1 MTNLPDDV
9 GKKPWRDNPAYHH
22 LDGHERVLY
31 DTLRASLEQCT
42 TAFPS
47 LTSEQQH
54 EMLRCVVET
63 LRATSLQDVQDANHM
78 QDDTL
83 LQTNKTLREEIEER
97 KKIQD
102 DLHLRNAVLETISFA
117 SEQFLRT
124 TSLPNSVY
132 PLLERIGKAADVSRV
147 CVFENEY
154 PNYNHDLCLISLHYE
169 WVAPTIDP
177 EIHNPLMQQMS
188 LQAMGLGRWED
199 MLQKGLPVYGQLAAF
214 PTEEQHILVEQG
226 IQSMAMVPIFVAQ
239 EWWGCIG
246 MIDHVNTR
254 SWSSI
259 EMEVLKVAAN
269 IIGSA
274 IYRYRVEQALDKN
287 ESELRKLYR
296 AVEQSPSS
304 IVITDTDGAI
314 EYVNPKFTQVTG
326 YSFWETVGK
335 NPRIL
340 KSGTYGPEAYKHMWD
355 MINAGKEWRGEFHN
369 RRKDGTFFWEY
380 ASISAIT
387 NAHGVITHF
396 LAVKE
401 DITERK
407 HMEEVL
413 LRSET
418 QLRHIVEHMPVL
430 VDAFDDDGY
439 IIFWN
444 RECEH
449 VTGYL
454 AEDVIGNP
462 GVMELFYP
470 DPTYRARVSAE
481 CDLLGN
487 DMRNCEV
494 EMVAQDGSIKTVA
507 WSSIPGH
514 FPLPGWAAWGVGI
527 DVTERKRAEQTLLI
541 QRDVAF
547 ALSTASDLDEA
558 LDTFLRCIVRL
569 EGVDCGGI
577 YFVDTSSGD
586 LNLVAHTGF
595 SEEHIER
602 LAHYHACSPVT
613 HTVMKGEL
621 MYRCGSEAL
630 PVVEE
635 ERRQQG
641 LRAII
646 SIPVIH
652 EGQVLAALNLA
663 SHTCYDI
670 PDSSRT
676 AIESIA
682 AQLGGIIVR
691 VRMEHALRESEQ
703 KFRSIVEQTSD
714 GIHLTDERGTIIEW
728 NHGSE
733 QITGIQRSEALGNMS
748 WDVIYSLMPSAKKN
762 PALYENYK
770 ASIQDFLKTGHAP
783 WAKQL
788 MDHELQRADGTRR
801 YVQQV
806 GFPIK
811 TDNGF
816 MMCATMRDV
825 TERRR
830 MEEALQRALQEA
842 KAATR
847 AKSEFLANMSHEIR
861 TPLNGIIG
869 MTTLLL
875 DTDLSA
881 EQHEFVETIRISSE
895 ALLVIINDILDLSKI
910 EAGRLELESQPF
922 ELKTC
927 IEEAID
933 LLAHESAQKNL
944 AVSYTMQQG
953 TPHTLIGD
961 VTRLRQI
968 LVNLIAN
975 AIKFT
980 DVGHIV
986 VSVSSETVSPV
997 SSETQKLPLHRIQI
1011 AVRDTGIGIPDEAIG
1026 SLFRPFT
1033 QVDSSSKRKYGGTG
1047 LGLAISKR
1055 LSELMGGTMWVESVQ
1070 GKGSTFTFAIIVE
1083 AAPVEMRANETRQVG
1098 ERLTLFMEQELF
1110 AGMEPLHILLAE
1122 DNVINQKV
1130 AIRLL
1135 ERMGY
1140 RADVAANGLEVLE
1153 ALQRQPY
1160 DVVLMDVQMPD
1171 MDGMEATRRIRTMWA
1186 KDRQPWI
1193 IAMTAHV
1200 MEGDREWCL
1209 SSGMDDYVGK
1219 PIRVNKLM
1227 NALRR
1232 VKRPK
1237 HVPAGCTM
1245 MDDDNTPNPLP
1256 SLPDQPSTS
1265 QTTQQPHPVT
1275 DQPDMPMP
1283 PVYATDPP
1291 IDEHV
1296 YQQFL
1301 ETVCGDDPEIEHEFI
1316 EIFVDN
1322 ASTLVADI
1330 RKAFTQTN
1338 ADMLQ
1343 AAAHS
1348 LKSSSAQI
1356 GAMILSDLSKTLE
1369 MIGRSGAIQ
1378 NAEEPLQH
1386 LELEYTR
1393 VKREMVALLAQT
1405 EV

>member
-1 MTNLPDDV
+1 MTNLPNDI
-9 GKKPWRDNPAYHH
+9 GEKTWRDNPAYHH
-22 LDGHERVLY
+22 LDGRSRMLY

-42 TAFPS
+42 TSFPS

-54 EMLRCVVET
+54 EMLSCIVET
-63 LRATSLQDVQDANHM
+63 LRATSLPVHDANHV

-83 LQTNKTLREEIEER
+83 LHANNALREEIEER
-97 KKIQD
+97 KKIQA

-117 SEQFLRT
+117 AEQFLRT
-124 TSLPNSVY
+124 TSLPSSVY
-132 PLLERIGKAADVSRV
+132 PLLERIGKAANVSRV

-154 PNYNHDLCLISLHYE
+154 PDYERDVCLISLHYE
-169 WVAPTIDP
+169 WVAPMIEP
-177 EIHNPLMQQMS
+177 RLKNPLMQQMS
-188 LQAMGLGRWED
+188 LRALGLGRWED
-199 MLQKGLPVYGQLAAF
+199 MLRKGLPVYGHVATF
-214 PTEEQHILVEQG
+214 PEEEQHALRTQGVE
-226 IQSMAMVPIFVAQ
+226 SMAMVPIFVAQ

-246 MIDHVNTR
+246 MIDHTQIR

-274 IYRYRVEQALDKN
+274 IYRYRVEKALDKS
-287 ESELRKLYR
+287 EAELRKLYR

-304 IVITDTDGAI
+304 IVITDTKGII

-326 YSFWETVGK
+326 YSFWEAVGK

-340 KSGTYGPEAYKHMWD
+340 KSGAYGPETYKDMWNV
-355 MINAGKEWRGEFHN
+355 INAGKEWRGEFHN

-387 NAHGVITHF
+387 NSHGVITHF

-407 HMEEVL
+407 RMEEVL
-413 LRSET
+413 LASET

-444 RECEH
+444 RECEN

-462 GVMELFYP
+462 DAMELFYP
-470 DPTYRARVSAE
+470 DPAYRSRVAAE
-481 CDLLGN
+481 CNMLGK

-494 EMVAQDGSIKTVA
+494 EMVAQDGAVKTVA
-507 WSSIPGH
+507 WSSIPEH
-514 FPLPGWAAWGVGI
+514 FPLPGWSAWGVGI

-541 QRDVAF
+541 QRNIAF
-547 ALSTASDLDEA
+547 ELSTASDLKTA
-558 LDTFLRCIVRL
+558 LDALLHYIVQL

-577 YFVDTSSGD
+577 YFVDTNNGD

-595 SEEHIER
+595 SAQHIER
-602 LAHYHACSPVT
+602 LAHFYACSPVANA
-613 HTVMKGEL
+613 VMKGTPI
-621 MYRCGSEAL
+621 YRRGSEAL
-630 PVVEE
+630 PIVEE
-635 ERRQQG
+635 ERKNQG
-641 LRAII
+641 IRAII
-646 SIPVIH
+646 SMPVIY
-652 EGQVLAALNLA
+652 EGCVIAALNLA
-663 SHTCYDI
+663 SHTCHEI

-714 GIHLTDERGTIIEW
+714 GIHLTNERGTIIEW

-733 QITGIQRSEALGNMS
+733 QITGVQRGEALGKMS
-748 WDVIYSLMPSAKKN
+748 WDVIYNLMPADKKS

-770 ASIQDFLKTGHAP
+770 ASIQDFLRTGHAP

-875 DTDLSA
+875 DTDLSG
-881 EQHEFVETIRISSE
+881 EQHEFVETVRTSSE
-895 ALLVIINDILDLSKI
+895 SLLVIINDILDLSKI
-910 EAGRLELESQPF
+910 EAGRLSLESQPF

-927 IEEAID
+927 IEDAID
-933 LLAHESAQKNL
+933 LLALESAQKHL
-944 AVSYTMQQG
+944 AVSYTIQQG
-953 TPHTLIGD
+953 TPDTLIGD

-980 DVGHIV
+980 EVGEVV
-986 VSVSSETVSPV
+986 VSVSFETVSPV
-997 SSETQKLPLHRIQI
+997 SLDAEKPPLYRIQI
-1011 AVRDTGIGIPDEAIG
+1011 AVRDTGIGIPDESIG
-1026 SLFRPFT
+1026 RLFRPFS
-1033 QVDSSSKRKYGGTG
+1033 QVDSSSNRKYGGTG

-1055 LSELMGGTMWVESVQ
+1055 LAELMGGTMWVESVP

-1083 AAPVEMRANETRQVG
+1083 AAPVEIRANESRQVG

-1110 AGMEPLHILLAE
+1110 SRMEPLHILLAE
-1122 DNVINQKV
+1122 DNVINQRV

-1153 ALQRQPY
+1153 ALRRQSY

-1171 MDGMEATRRIRTMWA
+1171 MDGMEATRRIRTTWA
-1186 KDRQPWI
+1186 QDRQPWI

-1227 NALRR
+1227 DALRR

-1237 HVPAGCTM
+1237 NVPAEVTVL
-1245 MDDDNTPNPLP
+1245 DNTQNPLP
-1256 SLPDQPSTS
+1256 CLPDQPSTP
-1265 QTTQQPHPVT
+1265 QTTQKPTPAT
-1275 DQPDMPMP
+1275 DQPDTVMQPD
-1283 PVYATDPP
+1283 YTTNPP
-1291 IDEHV
+1291 IDEHI

-1301 ETVCGDDPEIEHEFI
+1301 ETVCGEDPEIEHEFI
-1316 EIFVDN
+1316 DMFIDD
-1322 ASTLVADI
+1322 ASTLVAEI

-1369 MIGRSGAIQ
+1369 MIGRSGDIH

-1393 VKREMVALLAQT
+1393 VKHEMEALLAQT